1 MKKRALAL
9 ILSVVTA
16 LGMLTACGGSTGAS
30 SSGEPAA
37 ATEEATEV
45 GEPVESTIYPTP
57 AGVTY
62 KAIAEGKSAPD
73 WAEYEGLI
81 TEIKSKT
88 DIELRL
94 RKRREEGVIMTL
106 IG

>member
-30 SSGEPAA
+30 SSSEPAA

-57 AGVTY
+57 AGGTY
-62 KAIAEGKSAPD
+62 KAIAEGQSAPD
-73 WAEYEGLI
+73 
-81 TEIKSKT
+81 
-88 DIELRL
+88 
-94 RKRREEGVIMTL
+94 
-106 IG
+106 